1 MCLYTPS
8 QRIKQSGIFQSFV
21 IRDVRNIFLLK
32 HRKRKHIIMEK
43 RSFTLIDKSVQRV
56 ALFVFNAAF
65 CIRNACIERKTIK
78 KRRGRNSNFNILEC
92 M

>member
-1 MCLYTPS
+1 
-8 QRIKQSGIFQSFV
+8 
-21 IRDVRNIFLLK
+21 
-32 HRKRKHIIMEK
+32 MEK